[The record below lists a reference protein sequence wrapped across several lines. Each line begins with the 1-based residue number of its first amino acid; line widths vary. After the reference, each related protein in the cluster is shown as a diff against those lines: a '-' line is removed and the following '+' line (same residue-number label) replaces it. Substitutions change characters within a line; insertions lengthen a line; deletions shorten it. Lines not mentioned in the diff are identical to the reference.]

1 MSADDRVTL
10 DPTETARRFAADERS
25 ICEAVERQIFGQR
38 AVLETTLA
46 TLLAGGH
53 GMLVGVPG
61 TGKTMLVKALAAAT
75 GLELGRVQFT
85 PDLLPADILGCE
97 TLVSDGRGGDRVE
110 FRPGPVFTQ
119 MLLGDELNRGTPRTQ
134 SALLEAMQERSVTL
148 SGVPRSLDPCF
159 TVLATRNPIEME
171 GTYPL
176 PEAQRDRFLLE
187 IEVPS
192 PDIDTTVEIAQRTT
206 GEEVAAVPRVI
217 DSGRLLEM
225 RTEVRKVIAAEPVV
239 RRAAAW
245 LAATR
250 PQHPSAPA
258 IVKETLRHGSG
269 VRALQAMVMTAKVEA
284 LRQGRIHV
292 SDEDLRCHRLAVIRH
307 RLVWNIE
314 GEARGTNAEEIAGA
328 IDDHLG
334 RES

>member
-1 MSADDRVTL
+1 MSGDDRVTV
-10 DPTETARRFAADERS
+10 DSIETARRFAVDEAA
-25 ICEAVERQIFGQR
+25 ICEAVEKQLVGQR
-38 AVLETTLA
+38 GVLESALA
-46 TLLAGGH
+46 TILAGGH

-61 TGKTMLVKALAAAT
+61 TGKTMLVRALASAT

-97 TLVSDGRGGDRVE
+97 TLVSDSRGGDSIE

-119 MLLGDELNRGTPRTQ
+119 MLLADELNRGTPRTQ

-148 SGVPRSLDPCF
+148 AGVPRNLDPTF

-192 PDIDTTVEIAQRTT
+192 PDVATTVEIVGRTT
-206 GEEVAAVPRVI
+206 GEENAEVPRAI
-217 DSGRLLEM
+217 DPGRLLEM
-225 RTEVRKVIAAEPVV
+225 RKEVRKVIAAEPVV
-239 RRAAAW
+239 ERAARW

-250 PQHPSAPA
+250 PQHPDAPA
-258 IVKETLRHGSG
+258 LIKESLRHGAG
-269 VRALQAMVMTAKVEA
+269 VRALQAMVMIAKVEA
-284 LRQGRIHV
+284 LRQGRTHI
-292 SDEDLRCHRLAVIRH
+292 SDADLSRHRLSVIRH
-307 RLVWNIE
+307 RLVWSIE
-314 GEARGTNAEEIAGA
+314 GEARGTPVEEIAEA
-328 IDDHLG
+328 IDKQQGSL
-334 RES
+334 S